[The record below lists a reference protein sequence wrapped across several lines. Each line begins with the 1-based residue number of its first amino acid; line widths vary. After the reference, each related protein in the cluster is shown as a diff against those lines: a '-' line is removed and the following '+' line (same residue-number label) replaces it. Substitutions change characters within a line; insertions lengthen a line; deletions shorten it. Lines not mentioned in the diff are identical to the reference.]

1 MATLEFK
8 QVNKIYDNNFHA
20 VKNFN
25 LRIQD
30 KEFIII
36 IGPSGCGKTTVLRMI
51 AGLETITD
59 GEIYIDN
66 LLINNVNA
74 KDRDISMVF
83 QNYALFPH
91 MTVYENISFPLK
103 INKVSKCQ
111 MYYKVKE
118 AAKMLEITSLLNK
131 KPNTLSGGQK
141 QRVAL
146 GRAIVRNPKFFLMD
160 EPLSN
165 LDSALRMQMRIEIA
179 KLHRKI
185 GTTFIYVTHDQT
197 EAMTMGTRIVVMK
210 DGEIRQI
217 GIPQEIYENPNN
229 LFVAK
234 FIGSPPMNVFDG
246 IVHMSKEDIQLKV
259 YIQKDKEDSVVY
271 FRLTKDKQNILKNN
285 NYINKK
291 VKIGIRPENIAV
303 EDHDKTNTFK
313 TYVTM
318 VERMGLDSYIYFD
331 ISDENCISKTNMEN
345 SIKICDYISFSID
358 EEKIHV
364 FDYKTEITI
373 F

>member
-103 INKVSKCQ
+103 INKVSKFQ
-111 MYYKVKE
+111 MDYKVKE

-146 GRAIVRNPKFFLMD
+146 GRAIVRNPKIFLMD

-165 LDSALRMQMRIEIA
+165 LDSALRMQTRIEIA

-185 GTTFIYVTHDQT
+185 GTTLYMLL
-197 EAMTMGTRIVVMK
+197 MTK
-210 DGEIRQI
+210 
-217 GIPQEIYENPNN
+217 
-229 LFVAK
+229 
-234 FIGSPPMNVFDG
+234 
-246 IVHMSKEDIQLKV
+246 
-259 YIQKDKEDSVVY
+259 QKLWLWVLE
-271 FRLTKDKQNILKNN
+271 L
-285 NYINKK
+285 
-291 VKIGIRPENIAV
+291 
-303 EDHDKTNTFK
+303 
-313 TYVTM
+313 
-318 VERMGLDSYIYFD
+318 
-331 ISDENCISKTNMEN
+331 
-345 SIKICDYISFSID
+345 
-358 EEKIHV
+358 
-364 FDYKTEITI
+364 
-373 F
+373 

>member
-25 LRIQD
+25 LIIQD

-103 INKVSKCQ
+103 INKVSKFQ
-111 MYYKVKE
+111 MDYKVKE

-146 GRAIVRNPKFFLMD
+146 GRAIVRNPKIFLMD

-165 LDSALRMQMRIEIA
+165 LDSALRMQTRIEIA

-210 DGEIRQI
+210 DGEIQQI
-217 GIPQEIYENPNN
+217 GIPQEIYKNPNN

-291 VKIGIRPENIAV
+291 VKIGIRSENIAV
-303 EDHDKTNTFK
+303 EDNDKTNTFK

-345 SIKICDYISFSID
+345 SIKICDYISFGID

-364 FDYKTEITI
+364 FDYETEITI

>member
-1 MATLEFK
+1 
-8 QVNKIYDNNFHA
+8 
-20 VKNFN
+20 
-25 LRIQD
+25 
-30 KEFIII
+30 
-36 IGPSGCGKTTVLRMI
+36 
-51 AGLETITD
+51 
-59 GEIYIDN
+59 
-66 LLINNVNA
+66 
-74 KDRDISMVF
+74 
-83 QNYALFPH
+83 
-91 MTVYENISFPLK
+91 
-103 INKVSKCQ
+103 
-111 MYYKVKE
+111 
-118 AAKMLEITSLLNK
+118 
-131 KPNTLSGGQK
+131 
-141 QRVAL
+141 
-146 GRAIVRNPKFFLMD
+146 
-160 EPLSN
+160 
-165 LDSALRMQMRIEIA
+165 
-179 KLHRKI
+179 
-185 GTTFIYVTHDQT
+185 
-197 EAMTMGTRIVVMK
+197 MGTRIVVMK
-210 DGEIRQI
+210 DGEIQQI
-217 GIPQEIYENPNN
+217 GIPQEIYKNPNN

-246 IVHMSKEDIQLKV
+246 IVNMCKEDIQLKV

-345 SIKICDYISFSID
+345 SIKICDYISFGID

-364 FDYKTEITI
+364 FDYETEITI